1 MARVELKDILKEIII
16 AWDEIQ
22 SSKDTIKEGAY
33 EGDGASPLDIPV
45 QEPGDPD
52 VEPEQLDSG
61 PDHIS
66 EEYSVVGDTRRLVAN
81 AVSTN
86 LVGESPIVGE
96 AWQDEDGKLFGT
108 GIFSVMLFEPMSQ
121 KMYRESSIGLDVSPL
136 AILGSRIGR
145 SPFIRIKWEMAD
157 V

>member
-33 EGDGASPLDIPV
+33 
-45 QEPGDPD
+45 